1 MKEKKRRVK
10 NLIVEQEFMDVLEQ
24 ELVNAPSSWLLI
36 KYGTYKELHY
46 EDGIYRF
53 FDAKKLNELRKFVF
67 EEKKENPFYFGGKP
81 EQAETVLYS
90 LNHNKES
97 KEAKERRPGY
107 KRLNKQMIKNLA
119 KRDNTRGY

>member
-53 FDAKKLNELRKFVF
+53 FDAKKLIDLRKDILEPNKDFF
-67 EEKKENPFYFGGKP
+67 CFDTIQGKKDIDLTLKQASKEKKE
-81 EQAETVLYS
+81 
-90 LNHNKES
+90 
-97 KEAKERRPGY
+97 RPSY
-107 KRLNKQMIKNLA
+107 KKLNKKMIKSMT
-119 KRDNTRGY
+119 KKVNTRGY

>member
-46 EDGIYRF
+46 KKLIDLRKDILEPNKDF
-53 FDAKKLNELRKFVF
+53 FCFDTIQGKKDIDLTLKQAPKEKKERPSYKKLN
-67 EEKKENPFYFGGKP
+67 KK
-81 EQAETVLYS
+81 
-90 LNHNKES
+90 
-97 KEAKERRPGY
+97 
-107 KRLNKQMIKNLA
+107 MIKSMT
-119 KRDNTRGY
+119 KKVNTRGY

>member
-53 FDAKKLNELRKFVF
+53 FDAKKLIDLRKDILEIKNDFF
-67 EEKKENPFYFGGKP
+67 CFDTIQGKKDIDLTLKQAPKEKKE
-81 EQAETVLYS
+81 
-90 LNHNKES
+90 
-97 KEAKERRPGY
+97 RPSY
-107 KRLNKQMIKNLA
+107 KKLNKKMIKSMT
-119 KRDNTRGY
+119 KKVNTRGY